1 MSKLETNQVDPA
13 TGTTL
18 TLGTSGDT
26 ISIPSGVT
34 IANSGTAT
42 GFGGT
47 TAPYVSVYRNGD
59 QNLTDA
65 THTKIE
71 FNSEIVDSANA
82 FDSSTNYRFT
92 PQTAGYYF
100 VALNLGIGNTADNSI
115 DDVRARVY
123 KNGSEITG
131 VQARRDWDANAEG
144 LNYVDQI
151 NTSTM
156 VQLNGSSDY
165 IECFAYVNVT
175 SGTPRVE
182 SGQTSIHI
190 FKMTE

>member
-1 MSKLETNQVDPA
+1 MALSKIQSESINLADNVA
-13 TGTTL
+13 FTGT
-18 TLGTSGDT
+18 
-26 ISIPSGVT
+26 VT
-34 IANSGTAT
+34 GA
-42 GFGGT
+42 GGT
-47 TAPYVSVYRNGD
+47 TAPYCGAYRNGD
-59 QNLTDA
+59 QNIREA
-65 THTKIE
+65 TWTKIQFNTE
-71 FNSEIVDSANA
+71 FVDSANA
-82 FDSSTNYRFT
+82 FASSTNYRFT